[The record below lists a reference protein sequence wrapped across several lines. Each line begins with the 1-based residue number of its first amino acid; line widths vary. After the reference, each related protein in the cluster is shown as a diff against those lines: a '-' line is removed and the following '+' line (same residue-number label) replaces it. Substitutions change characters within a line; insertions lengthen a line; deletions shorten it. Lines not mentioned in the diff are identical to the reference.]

1 MLENMEPIWEDVYG
15 NLAVTG
21 ALAGFNTIINH
32 CIENNLTQDITD
44 ALSLDLGDITLGY
57 LGDNLTINY
66 RPDDTGIIQTGGYN
80 YTGMNF
86 KVVSD
91 SPNDNLF
98 NQSIYFNIDGSRQ
111 NPVRMFMI
119 DSGDY
124 SVYQIQEVD
133 PL

>member
-1 MLENMEPIWEDVYG
+1 
-15 NLAVTG
+15 
-21 ALAGFNTIINH
+21 
-32 CIENNLTQDITD
+32 
-44 ALSLDLGDITLGY
+44 LGDVTLRY
-57 LGDNLTINY
+57 RDDNLTIYY

-91 SPNDNLF
+91 TSNNDLF
-98 NQSIYFNIDGSRQ
+98 NQSIYFNIDESRQ

-124 SVYQIQEVD
+124 SVYQIREVD